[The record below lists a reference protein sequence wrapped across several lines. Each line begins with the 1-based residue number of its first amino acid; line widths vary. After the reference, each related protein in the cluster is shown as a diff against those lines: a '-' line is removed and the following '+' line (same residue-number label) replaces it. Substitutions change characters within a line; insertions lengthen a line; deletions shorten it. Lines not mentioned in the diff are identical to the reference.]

1 MYRTRSKGGFTL
13 IELMISVAIIGLLA
27 AIAIPSFLQYQAR
40 SRRSEAYAN
49 IGSIV
54 RSEKAFF
61 AERDTFHD
69 SVAPWP
75 DFTLRPSGNLDATK
89 QPWDAPSETAFAELG
104 WHPEGAVFY
113 SYEVNTSTNCGGC
126 TTCFTATAYGDVD
139 GDGLGSAVM
148 FVESNFEGGVRLEC
162 EALLG
167 YGTPT
172 DINGSPVYDE
182 IAINR
187 STDDF

>member
-1 MYRTRSKGGFTL
+1 MHRTRGKAGFTL
-13 IELMISVAIIGLLA
+13 IELMIVVALIGVLA

-49 IGSIV
+49 IGGMV
-54 RSEKAFF
+54 RAQKALF
-61 AERDTFHD
+61 AERDAYHD
-69 SVAPWP
+69 SAAPWP
-75 DFTLRPSGNLDATK
+75 DFTLRPSGVLDATK
-89 QPWDAPSETAFAELG
+89 QAWDAASETAFEALG
-104 WHPEGAVFY
+104 WHPEGGVFY
-113 SYEVNTSTNCGGC
+113 SYEANTSTNCGGC
-126 TTCFTATAYGDVD
+126 TSCFTATAYGDVD

-148 FVESNFEGGVRLEC
+148 YVESLVVGGVRLEC

-167 YGTPT
+167 FGTPT
-172 DINGSPVYDE
+172 DISGTPVYEE

>member
-1 MYRTRSKGGFTL
+1 MHRFRYNAGFTL
-13 IELMISVAIIGLLA
+13 IELMIVVALVGVLM
-27 AIAIPSFLQYQAR
+27 AIAIPSFMQYQAR

-49 IGSIV
+49 IGAIASAQ
-54 RSEKAFF
+54 KAFF
-61 AERDTFHD
+61 AERNAYHE
-69 SVAPWP
+69 SLAPWP
-75 DFTLRPSGNLDATK
+75 DFTLRPSGVLDATK
-89 QPWDAPSETAFAELG
+89 QAWDADSELHFGELG

-126 TTCFTATAYGDVD
+126 DLCFTATAYGDVD

-148 FVESNFEGGVRLEC
+148 YVESKFEGGTRLEC

-172 DINGSPVYDE
+172 DITGVPVYSE
-182 IAINR
+182 VAINR
-187 STDDF
+187 QTDEF

>member
-1 MYRTRSKGGFTL
+1 MRRMRSDSGFTL
-13 IELMISVAIIGLLA
+13 IEMMLVVALIGILA
-27 AIAIPSFLQYQAR
+27 AIAIPSFMQYQAR

-49 IGSIV
+49 IGGIV
-54 RSEKAFF
+54 RAEKAFF
-61 AERDTFHD
+61 GERDRYHD
-69 SVAPWP
+69 SGLPWP
-75 DFTLRPSGNLDATK
+75 DFTLRPSGVLDATK
-89 QPWDAPSETAFAELG
+89 QQWDAPSETAYAELG
-104 WHPEGAVFY
+104 WTPEGAVFY
-113 SYEVNTSTNCGGC
+113 SYEVNATTNCGGC

-148 FVESNFEGGVRLEC
+148 FVESVVEGGVRLEC

-167 YGTPT
+167 FGTPT
-172 DINGSPVYDE
+172 DINGTPVYGE